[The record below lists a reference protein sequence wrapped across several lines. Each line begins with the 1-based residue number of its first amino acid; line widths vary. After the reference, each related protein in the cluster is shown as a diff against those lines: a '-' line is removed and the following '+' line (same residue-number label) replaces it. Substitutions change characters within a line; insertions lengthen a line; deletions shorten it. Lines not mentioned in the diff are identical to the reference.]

1 MPSITSIL
9 DPSGLNDPYRL
20 EWHIHPQRGQFRRLP
35 CDVDRAIARYL
46 FQEATIEIDI
56 VGSTNRISQ
65 CSTLLF
71 NLGFC
76 HGDSVL
82 LGDNLLGRMPVHLLF
97 PTPMR
102 SIGAAIS
109 ADGLQGQAYLAQ
121 CMVKLNDGQWHAV
134 SPQNATLTAALGGAN
149 ALASAPFMG
158 AAASQDATIVEA
170 WFDVIDPDNTIDFLQ
185 VAIND
190 LLFLPA

>member
-1 MPSITSIL
+1 MASITSVL
-9 DPSGLNDPYRL
+9 DPSGLDDPYRL
-20 EWHIHPQRGQFRRLP
+20 EWHIHPQRGQFRRLQR
-35 CDVDRAIARYL
+35 DVDRAIARYL

-56 VGSTNRISQ
+56 AGPANRISQ

-76 HGDSVL
+76 HGESVL
-82 LGDNLLGRMPVHLLF
+82 LGDNLAGRMPVHLLF

-121 CMVKLNDGQWHAV
+121 CAVKLNNGQWHAV
-134 SPQNATLTAALGGAN
+134 LPQIATLTAALGGAN

-158 AAASQDATIVEA
+158 AAASPDATIVEA
-170 WFDVIDPDNTIDFLQ
+170 WFDVIDPGNTIDFLQ

>member
-9 DPSGLNDPYRL
+9 DPSGLDDPYRL
-20 EWHIHPQRGQFRRLP
+20 EWHIHPQRGQFRRLQR
-35 CDVDRAIARYL
+35 DVDRAIARYL
-46 FQEATIEIDI
+46 FQQATIEIDI
-56 VGSTNRISQ
+56 AGPANRISQ

-76 HGDSVL
+76 HGESVL
-82 LGDNLLGRMPVHLLF
+82 LGDNLDERIPVHLLF

-102 SIGAAIS
+102 CIGAAVS
-109 ADGLQGQAYLAQ
+109 ADGLAGQDYIAQ
-121 CMVKLNDGQWHAV
+121 CAVKLSDGQWHRV
-134 SPQNATLTAALGGAN
+134 RNQKRTLALALGGVDA
-149 ALASAPFMG
+149 AASAPFMG
-158 AAASQDATIVEA
+158 AVASADASIVEA
-170 WFDVIDPDNTIDFLQ
+170 WFDVVDPGTTINFNQ